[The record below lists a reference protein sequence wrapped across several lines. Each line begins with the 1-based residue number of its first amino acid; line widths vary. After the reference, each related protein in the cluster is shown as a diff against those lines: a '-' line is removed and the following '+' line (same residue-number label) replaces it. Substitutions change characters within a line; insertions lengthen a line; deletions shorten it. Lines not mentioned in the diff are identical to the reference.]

1 MTSSKWLLY
10 GALLTGLALFHLIR
24 LRHRAG
30 LRHIPGPWLARY
42 TTLYRLGLVY
52 KGDSPRQYQLLH
64 ERYGP
69 IVRTGPNH
77 VSTSDPAMIPV
88 IYGIGKNFRK
98 TPFYTTM
105 SLMYQGRR
113 MDSMFTERNP
123 NIHKALKGSVAQIF
137 SMTNMRNFEVYA
149 DECSAIFLDAMRD
162 LEGQKLDLAHWL
174 QWYAFD
180 VIGSIT
186 FQRRFGFLERRHDV
200 DEMIGKINHGLEL
213 VKNIGQSEW
222 LVALFDRLYANSW
235 IRENYWPDTMDK
247 FLKITEKELDKYDR
261 SPKGPS
267 RTDFLSQL
275 REKQDKTG
283 KITHRDMINHLSN
296 NLLAGSDT
304 TGISLRAVV
313 YFVIRTPLVH
323 EKLQR
328 EIDEADQAGQLSE
341 YVTYQESLE
350 LPYFQAT
357 LKEAMRM
364 HPAVGFP
371 LERYVPEEGA
381 EICGYNLPAGT
392 NISTSAPLMHMNKD
406 VFGND
411 VQIFRPERWLE
422 ASPEQLSLMDRTFIA
437 FGYGS
442 RTCIGKNISLMEMGK
457 LIPQLFRHFDI
468 EWASEQSEWHIHAAW
483 FWKQSELLVR
493 LKRRQAKECRATT
506 EREIYK

>member
-1 MTSSKWLLY
+1 MTCSKWVLY
-10 GALLTGLALFHLIR
+10 GALLTGLALFQLIR
-24 LRHRAG
+24 LTFRAG

-42 TTLYRLGLVY
+42 TTLYRLSLVY

-64 ERYGP
+64 EKYGP

-88 IYGIGKNFRK
+88 VYGIGKNFQK

-123 NIHKALKGSVAQIF
+123 KIHKALKGSVAQIF

-162 LEGQKLDLAHWL
+162 LEGQRLDLAHWL

-200 DEMIGKINHGLEL
+200 DEMISKINHGLEL

-222 LVALFDRLYANSW
+222 LVALFDGLYANSW

-247 FLKITEKELDKYDR
+247 FLKVWSSFSSPGCFSRFSADICALKITEKELDKYDR
-261 SPKGPS
+261 SPKESS

-283 KITHRDMINHLSN
+283 KVTHRDMINHLSN

-313 YFVIRTPLVH
+313 YFVIRTPRVYG
-323 EKLQR
+323 KLQR
-328 EIDEADQAGQLSE
+328 EIDEADQADQLSD
-341 YVTYQESLE
+341 
-350 LPYFQAT
+350 QAT

-381 EICGYNLPAGT
+381 EVCGYNLPAGT

-411 VQIFRPERWLE
+411 AQIFRPERWLE

-437 FGYGS
+437 
-442 RTCIGKNISLMEMGK
+442 
-457 LIPQLFRHFDI
+457 
-468 EWASEQSEWHIHAAW
+468 
-483 FWKQSELLVR
+483 VR
-493 LKRRQAKECRATT
+493 NLT
-506 EREIYK
+506 Y

>member
-1 MTSSKWLLY
+1 MACPNWLLY
-10 GALLTGLALFHLIR
+10 GALLAGLALFHLVR
-24 LRHRAG
+24 LTFRAG
-30 LRHIPGPWLARY
+30 LRNIPGPWLARY
-42 TTLYRLGLVY
+42 TTLYRLSLVH

-64 ERYGP
+64 EKYGP

-77 VSTSDPAMIPV
+77 VSVSDPAMIPV
-88 IYGIGKNFRK
+88 IYGIGKNFQKVDAAFLSLDKSLILIK

-149 DECSAIFLDAMRD
+149 DECSAILLDAMRH
-162 LEGQKLDLAHWL
+162 LEGQRLDLADWL

-200 DEMIGKINHGLEL
+200 DEMISKINHGLEF

-222 LVALFDRLYANSW
+222 LVALFDRLYAISW
-235 IRENYWPDTMDK
+235 VRENYWPDTMDK
-247 FLKITEKELDKYDR
+247 FLKVYEKFQE
-261 SPKGPS
+261 
-267 RTDFLSQL
+267 
-275 REKQDKTG
+275 
-283 KITHRDMINHLSN
+283 
-296 NLLAGSDT
+296 
-304 TGISLRAVV
+304 
-313 YFVIRTPLVH
+313 
-323 EKLQR
+323 
-328 EIDEADQAGQLSE
+328 EIDEADQAGRLSD
-341 YVTYQESLE
+341 
-350 LPYFQAT
+350 QAI

-381 EICGYNLPAGT
+381 EICGYSLPAGT

-406 VFGND
+406 VFGD
-411 VQIFRPERWLE
+411 DAQIFRPERWLE
-422 ASPEQLSLMDRTFIA
+422 ASPAQLSLMDRTFIA
-437 FGYGS
+437 FGHGS

-483 FWKQSELLVR
+483 FWKQSDLFVR
-493 LKRRQAKECRATT
+493 LKRRQTKEGRAKTGRQ
-506 EREIYK
+506 IYLYSVARI

>member
-1 MTSSKWLLY
+1 MASSNWLLY
-10 GALLTGLALFHLIR
+10 GALITGLVLFHLIR
-24 LRHRAG
+24 LTFRTG
-30 LRHIPGPWLARY
+30 LRNIPGPRLARY
-42 TTLYRLGLVY
+42 TGLYRPSLVY
-52 KGDSPRQYQLLH
+52 KGDSPRRYQLLH
-64 ERYGP
+64 EKYGP

-77 VSTSDPAMIPV
+77 VSVSDPAMIPV
-88 IYGIGKNFRK
+88 IYGIGKNFQKVK

-123 NIHKALKGSVAQIF
+123 NVHKALKSSVAQIF
-137 SMTNMRNFEVYA
+137 SMANMRNFEVYA

-162 LEGQKLDLAHWL
+162 LEGQRLDLAHWL

-180 VIGSIT
+180 VIGSLT

-200 DEMIGKINHGLEL
+200 DEMISKINHGLEL
-213 VKNIGQSEW
+213 VKIVGQSEW
-222 LVALFDRLYANSW
+222 LVALFDKLYTNSW
-235 IRENYWPDTMDK
+235 MRENYWPDTMDK
-247 FLKITEKELDKYDR
+247 FLKITEKELDKYDQ
-261 SPKGPS
+261 SSKEPS

-313 YFVIRTPLVH
+313 YFVIKTPQVY
-323 EKLQR
+323 EKLQK
-328 EIDEADQAGQLSE
+328 EIDEADQAGHLSE
-341 YVTYQESLE
+341 YVTYQESLK

-371 LERYVPEEGA
+371 LERYVPDEGA
-381 EICGYNLPAGT
+381 QVCGHSLPAGT
-392 NISTSAPLMHMNKD
+392 NISTSAPLMHMNKG
-406 VFGND
+406 VFGHD
-411 VQIFRPERWLE
+411 ARVSRPERWLE
-422 ASPEQLSLMDRTFIA
+422 ALPEQLSLMDRTFIA
-437 FGYGS
+437 FGHGS

-468 EWASEQSEWHIHAAW
+468 EWASEQPEWHTHATW
-483 FWKQSELLVR
+483 FWKQSDLF
-493 LKRRQAKECRATT
+493 T
-506 EREIYK
+506 

>member
-1 MTSSKWLLY
+1 MTCSKLLLY
-10 GALLTGLALFHLIR
+10 GALLTGLALFYLIR
-24 LRHRAG
+24 LTFRAG
-30 LRHIPGPWLARY
+30 LRDIPGPWLARY
-42 TTLYRLGLVY
+42 TALYRLSLVY
-52 KGDSPRQYQLLH
+52 RGDSPRQYELLH
-64 ERYGP
+64 EKYGP

-88 IYGIGKNFRK
+88 IYGIGKNFQK
-98 TPFYTTM
+98 IETPFYTTM

-113 MDSMFTERNP
+113 MDSMFTERKP
-123 NIHKALKGSVAQIF
+123 NVHKTLKGSVAQVF

-162 LEGQKLDLAHWL
+162 LEGQRLDLADWL

-200 DEMIGKINHGLEL
+200 DEMISKINHGLEF

-222 LVALFDRLYANSW
+222 LVALFDRLYAISW

-247 FLKITEKELDKYDR
+247 FLK
-261 SPKGPS
+261 
-267 RTDFLSQL
+267 
-275 REKQDKTG
+275 
-283 KITHRDMINHLSN
+283 
-296 NLLAGSDT
+296 
-304 TGISLRAVV
+304 V
-313 YFVIRTPLVH
+313 Y

-328 EIDEADQAGQLSE
+328 EIGEADQAGHLSE

-371 LERYVPEEGA
+371 LERYVPEGGA

-411 VQIFRPERWLE
+411 AKTFRPERWLE
-422 ASPEQLSLMDRTFIA
+422 ASPEQLSLMDRTFFA
-437 FGYGS
+437 S
-442 RTCIGKNISLMEMGK
+442 SLRSLDTVLELASVK
-457 LIPQLFRHFDI
+457 IYPLWR
-468 EWASEQSEWHIHAAW
+468 WAS
-483 FWKQSELLVR
+483 
-493 LKRRQAKECRATT
+493 
-506 EREIYK
+506 

>member
-1 MTSSKWLLY
+1 
-10 GALLTGLALFHLIR
+10 
-24 LRHRAG
+24 
-30 LRHIPGPWLARY
+30 
-42 TTLYRLGLVY
+42 
-52 KGDSPRQYQLLH
+52 
-64 ERYGP
+64 
-69 IVRTGPNH
+69 
-77 VSTSDPAMIPV
+77 
-88 IYGIGKNFRK
+88 
-98 TPFYTTM
+98 M

-123 NIHKALKGSVAQIF
+123 KIHKALKGSVAQIF

-162 LEGQKLDLAHWL
+162 LEGQRLDLAHWL

-200 DEMIGKINHGLEL
+200 DEMISKINHGLEL

-222 LVALFDRLYANSW
+222 LYGHPFLLRAVSPGLVLTSMLF
-235 IRENYWPDTMDK
+235 
-247 FLKITEKELDKYDR
+247 KITEKELDKYDR
-261 SPKGPS
+261 SPKESS

-313 YFVIRTPLVH
+313 YFVIRTPRVY

-328 EIDEADQAGQLSE
+328 EIDDADQAGQLSE

-411 VQIFRPERWLE
+411 AQTFRPERWLE

-437 FGYGS
+437 FGHGS

-468 EWASEQSEWHIHAAW
+468 EWASEQSEWHLHAAW
-483 FWKQSELLVR
+483 FWKQSELFVR

>member
-1 MTSSKWLLY
+1 MRLDAPYEFQEIVVYSVSFGMAYSKWLLY
-10 GALLTGLALFHLIR
+10 GALVAGLALFHLIR
-24 LRHRAG
+24 LTFRAG
-30 LRHIPGPWLARY
+30 LRNIPGPWLARY
-42 TTLYRLGLVY
+42 TVLYRLSLVY

-64 ERYGP
+64 EKYGP

-77 VSTSDPAMIPV
+77 VSISDPAMMPI
-88 IYGIGKNFRK
+88 IYGIGKNFQKIK

-123 NIHKALKGSVAQIF
+123 NFHRALKGSVAQIF

-162 LEGQKLDLAHWL
+162 LEGKRLDLADWL

-200 DEMIGKINHGLEL
+200 DEMISKINHGLEF
-213 VKNIGQSEW
+213 VKIIGQSEC
-222 LVALFDRLYANSW
+222 
-235 IRENYWPDTMDK
+235 
-247 FLKITEKELDKYDR
+247 
-261 SPKGPS
+261 
-267 RTDFLSQL
+267 
-275 REKQDKTG
+275 
-283 KITHRDMINHLSN
+283 
-296 NLLAGSDT
+296 LAGSDT

-313 YFVIRTPLVH
+313 YFVIRTPHVY
-323 EKLQR
+323 EKLQI
-328 EIDEADQAGQLSE
+328 EIDEADQAGHLSE
-341 YVTYQESLE
+341 YVTYQESLK

-364 HPAVGFP
+364 HPTVGFP

-381 EICGYNLPAGT
+381 EVCGYTLHAGT
-392 NISTSAPLMHMNKD
+392 NISTSAPLMHMD
-406 VFGND
+406 MGVFGH
-411 VQIFRPERWLE
+411 VARIFRPERWLE
-422 ASPEQLSLMDRTFIA
+422 ASPEQLSLMDRSFIA
-437 FGYGS
+437 FGHGS

-468 EWASEQSEWHIHAAW
+468 EWASEQSEWRTHAAW
-483 FWKQSELLVR
+483 FWKQSELFVR
-493 LKRRQAKECRATT
+493 LKRRQKKEFLT
-506 EREIYK
+506 ER